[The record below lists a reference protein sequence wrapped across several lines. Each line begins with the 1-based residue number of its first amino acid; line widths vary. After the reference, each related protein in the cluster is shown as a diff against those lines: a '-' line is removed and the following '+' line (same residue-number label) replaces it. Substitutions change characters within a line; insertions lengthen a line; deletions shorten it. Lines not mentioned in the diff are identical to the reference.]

1 MSRENMNKF
10 ISKIL
15 GAILGII
22 VGIVI
27 APIVFMFLTLYFLVM
42 WVGVALMCL
51 VLPFY
56 MAYEGMD
63 LE

>member
-1 MSRENMNKF
+1 MNEF
-10 ISKIL
+10 IGKIL

-22 VGIVI
+22 VGII
-27 APIVFMFLTLYFLVM
+27 MAPIAFVFFTLCLLIMWFGIALV
-42 WVGVALMCL
+42 CL

-63 LE
+63 WE

>member
-1 MSRENMNKF
+1 MTEF
-10 ISKIL
+10 IGKIL

-22 VGIVI
+22 VGII
-27 APIVFMFLTLYFLVM
+27 MAPIAFVFFTLCLLIMWFGIALV
-42 WVGVALMCL
+42 CL

>member
-1 MSRENMNKF
+1 MIKL
-10 ISKIL
+10 IYKIL

-22 VGIVI
+22 AGII
-27 APIVFMFLTLYFLVM
+27 MAPIAFVFFTLCLLIM
-42 WVGVALMCL
+42 WFGVALMCL

>member
-1 MSRENMNKF
+1 MDKW

-22 VGIVI
+22 VGIVM
-27 APIVFMFLTLYFLVM
+27 APIVFVLFTLCLFVM
-42 WVGVALMCL
+42 WIIVALMCL